1 MKNSMILLLTLA
13 SAAFSQI
20 TPPGGGG
27 GSGTFVTLSGDA
39 SSTSTGGA
47 TVVNGLKGVPFCTG
61 YTPTNGQFVEY
72 TTGGSPNPCYSAATA
87 GAGGSLPVVAFN
99 PNTATSLTCPGTSGA
114 QFVASTT
121 LTGAASIPTVSCAPT
136 GGTAVTVQIV
146 LVQGSTPYALTLPSP
161 WNFCD
166 FTRALAN
173 DTMTESATYDGTNV
187 VDTSCSLTSGAGDV
201 VSAVSPGVGIA
212 HFAGSTQTV
221 TSSAVNLAGG
231 SNEVTGLLPTGN
243 IATAQVTRT
252 ISITDLAPV
261 VGDSGLILIINP
273 TTAIHLTRVF
283 CAIQG
288 STNVVMNLDK
298 RTEGAIGTD
307 SGYHL
312 IGDLTAVAGGA
323 NTATF
328 VNTYSQCG
336 GTTSCAVGTHIPVVM
351 TFTSVSATP
360 TALNCSIDYTVD

>member
-1 MKNSMILLLTLA
+1 MKDSMILLLTLA

-20 TPPGGGG
+20 TPPGGG
-27 GSGTFVTLSGDA
+27 
-39 SSTSTGGA
+39 
-47 TVVNGLKGVPFCTG
+47 
-61 YTPTNGQFVEY
+61 
-72 TTGGSPNPCYSAATA
+72 
-87 GAGGSLPVVAFN
+87 
-99 PNTATSLTCPGTSGA
+99 
-114 QFVASTT
+114 
-121 LTGAASIPTVSCAPT
+121 
-136 GGTAVTVQIV
+136 
-146 LVQGSTPYALTLPSP
+146 
-161 WNFCD
+161 
-166 FTRALAN
+166 R
-173 DTMTESATYDGTNV
+173 
-187 VDTSCSLTSGAGDV
+187 AGDV